1 MIANHQ
7 ILGCTIC
14 WPITLE
20 SDIASTN
27 MGQACAKYIITGQ
40 NLYGT
45 FLNYHWTHNERVM
58 IMKRS

>member
-7 ILGCTIC
+7 IFRVHNLLTNN
-14 WPITLE
+14 TRK

-45 FLNYHWTHNERVM
+45 FLNYH
-58 IMKRS
+58 